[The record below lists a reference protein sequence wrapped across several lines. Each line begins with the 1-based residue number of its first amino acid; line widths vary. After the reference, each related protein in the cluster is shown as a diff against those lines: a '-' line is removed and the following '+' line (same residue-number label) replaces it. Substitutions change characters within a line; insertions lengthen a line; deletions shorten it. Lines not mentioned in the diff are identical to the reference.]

1 MRSELEEAIRLLHR
15 AEVES
20 LEEALLLLQRTVFSF
35 AMKVCGQKQDAEDT
49 AQEVLFK
56 SLPHL
61 TKLKD
66 ARALSAWLYRAA
78 MNRCW
83 QDRRKASYRS
93 EIALD
98 DLVPSQAELSAL
110 LKDESKIDPE
120 SETLLREA
128 EQMLHSAVLKMPPP
142 YRIVLVLHDME
153 ELDTELVARIL
164 SLDPGTVRVR
174 LHRARLMVRKEI
186 SKAMQG
192 SPTERASTT
201 KPASRPVQ
209 CQEIF
214 ANLSEYLDGELA
226 PESCEQM
233 RSHIEA
239 CPSCMAFI
247 QDLKRAIDRCR
258 ALDFCHRTDAPPALR
273 RLLQEEY
280 QRLVGSAPK
289 PRRNPRTKPG
299 SGDL

>member
-1 MRSELEEAIRLLHR
+1 MLHQAEA
-15 AEVES
+15 ES
-20 LEEALLLLQRTVFSF
+20 LDEALLLLHRTVFSF

-56 SLPHL
+56 SLPYL
-61 TKLKD
+61 TKLAD

-83 QDRRKASYRS
+83 QDRRKAAYRR
-93 EIALD
+93 EIPLE

-110 LKDESKIDPE
+110 LKDASKIDPE

-128 EQMLHSAVLKMPPP
+128 EQMLHSSVLKLPPA

-153 ELDTELVARIL
+153 ELDTELVSRIL
-164 SLDPGTVRVR
+164 SFDPGTVRVR
-174 LHRARLMVRKEI
+174 LHRARLMVHKEI
-186 SKAMQG
+186 SKAMHG
-192 SPTERASTT
+192 ARTEHASAT
-201 KPASRPVQ
+201 KPASRPAE

-239 CPSCMAFI
+239 CPSCLAFI
-247 QDLKRAIDRCR
+247 KDLKQAIDRCR
-258 ALDFCHRTDAPPALR
+258 SLDFCHKTDAPPTLR

-280 QRLVGSAPK
+280 RRLVASSPK
-289 PRRNPRTKPG
+289 P
-299 SGDL
+299 